1 MNQYMFILRGMI
13 DLPSMILVGS
23 SFQLRVM
30 HNIKTND
37 QKKIEAVIE
46 EKKVFIIKRWRDHFE
61 KL

>member
-1 MNQYMFILRGMI
+1 MI